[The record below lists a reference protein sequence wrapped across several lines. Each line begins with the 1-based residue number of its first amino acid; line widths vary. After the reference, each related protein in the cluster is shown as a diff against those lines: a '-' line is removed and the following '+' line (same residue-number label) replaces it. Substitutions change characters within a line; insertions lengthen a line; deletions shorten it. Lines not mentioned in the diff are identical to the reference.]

1 MKIYCFLFR
10 SPHVATRGA
19 EWLSLTREAKAPL
32 NKAVI
37 LRFLLSDCKDRY
49 LFLHNQHFSAQN
61 ILFFYVATP
70 FYPSATPP
78 RTDEVKNCTSRSACS
93 ATRPIVVA
101 ARRPSQNRC
110 RGRKIP
116 RRGRKLPRRGRK
128 FPRLQV
134 FTPRYPLFTARRP
147 AKNRCYVKKFTN
159 DVIFFTYDVKFFT

>member
-19 EWLSLTREAKAPL
+19 EWLSLTCEAKAPL

-61 ILFFYVATP
+61 ILFFYVPTP
-70 FYPSATPP
+70 FCPSATPP
-78 RTDEVKNCTSRSACS
+78 RTDEVKNCTSQSACS
-93 ATRPIVVA
+93 ASRHTVVA

-110 RGRKIP
+110 RGRRIP
-116 RRGRKLPRRGRK
+116 SRGRKVPRRGRK

-147 AKNRCYVKKFTN
+147 AKNRCYVKIFTN